1 MLKDLLK
8 KTKEYILTTPW
19 FITLI
24 FVIGFCRYFYIIIL
38 LANNLNTLST
48 YRRSKWID
56 VNSLFTT
63 VKDWVSTS
71 NIWWL
76 IAVLIV
82 FAIWYMILYPVWL
95 SAWIHFVHDKEK
107 SPSKAFSRWLKD
119 FFLMFEFNGLALS
132 FWEFTYLTTTSRLFA
147 IDVLSNG
154 FILWLDILWWSCVLF
169 ASIFRQYAKFIL
181 VLEKDKDGKDLW
193 IFKAIRK
200 SMSLAISN
208 FRFTFKWFVSRI
220 VVSILFYIRMI
231 IIIAVPLL
239 IIYFLVTSHI
249 IWPSTER
256 IIWILVLIT
265 MFMAT
270 YVFVLIQAFFVKFQ
284 YEMYKKV
291 KGIEEE

>member
-8 KTKEYILTTPW
+8 KTKEYLLTTPW

-48 YRRSKWID
+48 YRWWKWINISD
-56 VNSLFTT
+56 LFTT
-63 VKDWVSTS
+63 VKDWVSTN
-71 NIWWL
+71 NIGWIIAIL
-76 IAVLIV
+76 II
-82 FAIWYMILYPVWL
+82 FAIWYLILYPVWL
-95 SAWIHFVHDKEK
+95 SAWIHFVHDQEK
-107 SPSKAFSRWLKD
+107 STSKAFSRWLKD

-132 FWEFTYLTTTSRLFA
+132 FGEFTYLTTTSRLMA

-154 FILWLDILWWSCVLF
+154 FILGLDILRWSCVLF

-181 VLEKDKDGKDLW
+181 VLEKDKDWKDLW

-208 FRFTFKWFVSRI
+208 FRFTFKGFLSRI
-220 VVSILFYIRMI
+220 VVSLLFYFRMI
-231 IIIAVPLL
+231 IIIAIPLL
-239 IIYFLVTSHI
+239 IIYFLVTSDM
-249 IWPSTER
+249 IWSRNSR
-256 IIWILVLIT
+256 IIRTLVLIT
-265 MFMAT
+265 MFIAT
-270 YVFVLIQAFFVKFQ
+270 YLFVLIQAFFVKFQ

-291 KGIEEE
+291 KGIE